1 MPRVAQVVY
10 NRLTGA
16 CRQYGIPVGL
26 LQMDATVHYAINDDS
41 DSVFTTEA
49 QRRVDSAYN
58 TYLHTGIPPGP
69 IASPGEA
76 ALRAALAPAGGSD
89 CYFSAVNLETGET
102 KFAVTREDHDANVA
116 ELQAF
121 CRESDLC

>member
-1 MPRVAQVVY
+1 VIH
-10 NRLTGA
+10 NRLSGA
-16 CRQYGIPVGL
+16 CTANGIPSGR
-26 LQMDATVHYAINDDS
+26 LQMDSTVHYAVDDYS
-41 DSVFTTEA
+41 SVFTTDA
-49 QRRVDSAYN
+49 MRAIDSPYN
-58 TYLHTGIPPGP
+58 TYRNAGLPPGP

-76 ALRAALAPAGGSD
+76 ALAAALNPSGGGY

-102 KFAVTREDHDANVA
+102 KFGVTEAEHDANVA